1 MASLLSSSFDPILET
16 IARENLRAV
25 PAGLRESILYS
36 LLGPGKRIRPRLVL
50 AMSDAFQLSSSVSH
64 RIAVAIEMTHAYTLI
79 HDDLPAMDNDDFRR
93 GKPTN
98 HKVYGEGIAV
108 LAGDSLAL
116 LAPTVLLP
124 LREHLA
130 VERVLSLIQIILE
143 VAGTSGVISG
153 QAAEM
158 VMRPTSLASLLEVF
172 RLKTGSL
179 FRACLTAPAI
189 AAGAESNQISALGKL
204 GDAMGISF
212 QIADDLE
219 DNFTEKKSDPCHA
232 AAYLSEAEAR
242 ECALEILTTAFH
254 GATTGTDTE
263 TTRIGECL
271 TPFIEEL
278 IQKLTSVKV
287 LK

>member
-1 MASLLSSSFDPILET
+1 MASLENSSFDPILEA
-16 IARENLRAV
+16 IARENLRTV
-25 PAGLRESILYS
+25 PAGLRDAILYS

-50 AMSDAFQLSSSVSH
+50 AMSDALQLSEPVSH
-64 RIAVAIEMTHAYTLI
+64 RIATAIEMTHAYTLI

-98 HKVYGEGIAV
+98 HKVYGEGVAI

-116 LAPTVLLP
+116 LAPAVLLP
-124 LREHLA
+124 LREYLTTD
-130 VERVLSLIQIILE
+130 RVLRLVETVLE
-143 VAGTSGVISG
+143 VAGSTGVISG

-158 VMRPTSLASLLEVF
+158 VMRPTSLPSLLEIF

-189 AAGAESNQISALGKL
+189 AAGTEDSQIKALGKL
-204 GDAMGISF
+204 GDAMGIAF

-219 DNFTEKKSDPCHA
+219 DEFAEKRADPCHL
-232 AAYLSEAEAR
+232 AAYVTAEEGR
-242 ECALEILTTAFH
+242 EKGRDILTQSFH
-254 GATTGTDTE
+254 AATTGTDPDTA
-263 TTRIGECL
+263 RIGERL

-278 IQKLTSVKV
+278 MRKLSPGVSP
-287 LK
+287 